1 MKKVKITQLDK
12 EDKRA
17 ALNEIRILASVDHKN
32 VIQYKEAFFD
42 ESSGHL
48 CIVMELA
55 DSGDL
60 KSKVEKARE
69 LKQFVKEDKI
79 WHIFRQLLE
88 GLQALHSAGI
98 VHRDIKAANVFL
110 SKNGDVKLGDLNVS
124 AIEVESM
131 MQT

>member
-1 MKKVKITQLDK
+1 MQNFEIVATLGEGTYSTVYKVKRHSDDKNYAMKKVKITQLDK

-17 ALNEIRILASVDHKN
+17 ALNEIRILASIDHKN

-88 GLQALHSAGI
+88 GLQALH
-98 VHRDIKAANVFL
+98 
-110 SKNGDVKLGDLNVS
+110 
-124 AIEVESM
+124 
-131 MQT
+131 